1 MKKRVLAAGTALLA
15 AVGAAVLTVRRA
27 MARWAET
34 PDAHDG
40 RAAVFPDGTE
50 HLIPTDDGATLR
62 VVEAGQ
68 GPTAVLVHGLTS
80 NIDDWGYVAER
91 LVHSGL
97 HVVGVNQRGHS
108 GSTVGSEG
116 FGAARLG
123 ADLATVFEQLEI
135 TDAVLAGHSMGGIA
149 SMMLALDRPDL
160 ASRRVRSL
168 VLVATIAR
176 TSRSD
181 QRAGIRLI
189 SKRRSERLTEESA
202 AARLIGRGLFG
213 REPSGA
219 LIEAAIAS
227 GARCPADTRVAAS
240 LGLLDYDIRDRL
252 ASIDIPTLVVCGTRD
267 LVTPLYE
274 SKAIAAVIPG
284 ATLEVV
290 PDAGH
295 LVIWEADE
303 LVAALI
309 ADRAASV
316 DLR

>member
-1 MKKRVLAAGTALLA
+1 MKKLLA
-15 AVGAAVLTVRRA
+15 ALAAVAAALGAAAIAIRRA
-27 MARWAET
+27 MARWART

-40 RAAVFPDGTE
+40 VASVFPDGPE

-68 GPTAVLVHGLTS
+68 GPTIVLVHGLTS
-80 NIDDWGYVAER
+80 NSDDWGYVARR
-91 LVHSGL
+91 LVDDGF
-97 HVVGVNQRGHS
+97 HVVGVNQRGHG
-108 GSTVGSEG
+108 GSTVGTDG
-116 FGAARLG
+116 FDAPRLA
-123 ADLATVFEQLEI
+123 ADLATVFEQLEV

-149 SMMLALDRPDL
+149 SMSFVLDRPDL
-160 ASRRVRSL
+160 ANRRVTSL
-168 VLVATIAR
+168 VLVATTAR

-189 SKRRSERLTEESA
+189 SKRNAERMSGDSSA
-202 AARLIGRGLFG
+202 VRLIARGLFG

-227 GARCPADTRVAAS
+227 GARCPETTRIGAS

-252 ASIDIPTLVVCGTRD
+252 GSIEIPTVVVCGTRD
-267 LVTPLYE
+267 WVTPLYE
-274 SKAIAAVIPG
+274 SKAIAAAIPG

-303 LVAALI
+303 LVAELI
-309 ADRAASV
+309 AARVAMV
-316 DLR
+316 EVH